1 MTPASFF
8 AAIRPAFGNRLS
20 QPQVD
25 GMQAILDAAQA
36 AKVTDPHHVAH
47 ILAHVRRE
55 TGGYMSPIKE
65 TVYPS
70 HKNKNPTDA
79 EVMQRL
85 ERAWARGQLP
95 WVKKPYWRDGA
106 FGRGPIQITHWRNY
120 DKIGRAI
127 GVDLRNNPSFALD
140 PAIGG
145 EIAVFGMR
153 DGLFTGKKLSDYSF
167 PAALDAPP
175 KNNPRRIV
183 NGQDGSDAEVAK
195 FHRQFHAALIKA
207 GWSDAGKPQGVT
219 LSGKGVTHSA
229 PKPATAPKKAAQ
241 AQKPAPVSAVKETG
255 KAAAGGL
262 LGGGLALLIF
272 ALWDGIASFFSGIAA
287 KWEAFW
293 IAVFS
298 IFN

>member
-1 MTPASFF
+1 MNAATFF

-25 GMQAILDAAQA
+25 GMQAILDAARA

-85 ERAWARGQLP
+85 ERAWSRGQLP
-95 WVKKPYWRDGA
+95 WVKKPYWRDGE
-106 FGRGPIQITHWRNY
+106 FGRGQIQLTHAKNRAKFGITDR
-120 DKIGRAI
+120 D
-127 GVDLRNNPSFALD
+127 DLLKLPVSARV
-140 PAIGG
+140 
-145 EIAVFGMR
+145 AVVGMR
-153 DGLFTGKKLSDYSF
+153 DGLFTGKKLSDYTF

-175 KNNPRRIV
+175 KMNPRRIV

-195 FHRQFHAALIKA
+195 FHRQFHAALVKA
-207 GWSDAGKPQGVT
+207 GWSIDQPST
-219 LSGKGVTHSA
+219 NHRRTID
-229 PKPATAPKKAAQ
+229 KPAEAPKKPAQ
-241 AQKPAPVSAVKETG
+241 RAFDPKASTPQKEAVSG
-255 KAAAGGL
+255 LAGGL
-262 LGGGLALLIF
+262 TGGGVVLALVAF
-272 ALWDGIASFFSGIAA
+272 WDGIATALGKIADFYHYLTP
-287 KWEAFW
+287 W
-293 IAVFS
+293 
-298 IFN
+298 N

>member
-1 MTPASFF
+1 MNPAAFF

-25 GMQAILDAAQA
+25 GMQAILDAARA
-36 AKVTDPHHVAH
+36 NKVTDVHHVAH
-47 ILAHVRRE
+47 VLAHVRRE

-85 ERAWARGQLP
+85 ERAWARGQLR

-106 FGRGPIQITHWRNY
+106 FGRGPLQITHWKNY
-120 DKIGRAI
+120 EKIGQAI
-127 GVDLRNNPSFALD
+127 GVDLRGKPDLALD
-140 PAIGG
+140 PTVGG
-145 EIAVFGMR
+145 KIAVIGMR

-167 PAALDAPP
+167 PAALDASP

-195 FHRQFHAALIKA
+195 FHRQFHAALVKA
-207 GWSDAGKPQGVT
+207 GWTGGHVKETPVSATRPAPRVNTDTPKT
-219 LSGKGVTHSA
+219 LAQRKSA
-229 PKPATAPKKAAQ
+229 PQVPAPKKDL
-241 AQKPAPVSAVKETG
+241 G
-255 KAAAGGL
+255 GAAGGAVGGAL
-262 LGGGLALLIF
+262 VLGLVAF
-272 ALWDGIASFFSGIAA
+272 ADDMWSKFT
-287 KWEAFW
+287 AFADW
-293 IAVFS
+293 LVFWTP
-298 IFN
+298 